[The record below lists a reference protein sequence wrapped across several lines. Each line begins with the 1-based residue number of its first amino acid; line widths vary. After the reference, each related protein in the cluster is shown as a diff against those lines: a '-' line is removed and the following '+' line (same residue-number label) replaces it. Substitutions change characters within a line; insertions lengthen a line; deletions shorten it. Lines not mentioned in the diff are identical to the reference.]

1 MEVKINIDKSILM
14 ELKEQHPNYDPN
26 WEGTCTFSEDFVLKA
41 IEYARET
48 ERKRIKLIKISADSQ
63 TSPAKIL
70 EAYNYHPPFCECKSA
85 NGISKGDGYIAC
97 LDCGKCIYLDKK

>member
-1 MEVKINIDKSILM
+1 MKVKINIDEAILM

-48 ERKRIKLIKISADSQ
+48 ERKRIKLIKSSIE
-63 TSPAKIL
+63 L
-70 EAYNYHPPFCECKSA
+70 
-85 NGISKGDGYIAC
+85 
-97 LDCGKCIYLDKK
+97 KKASNQNK

>member
-1 MEVKINIDKSILM
+1 MKVKINIDEAILM

-48 ERKRIKLIKISADSQ
+48 EQIR
-63 TSPAKIL
+63 
-70 EAYNYHPPFCECKSA
+70 
-85 NGISKGDGYIAC
+85 
-97 LDCGKCIYLDKK
+97 